1 MTIDEVNKALRNYG
15 KPAAKAPT
23 AANKKID
30 TALLKA
36 RIAEA
41 RKNVG
46 AIFAPAQ
53 MLGAHEIADKTR
65 KLSQSPKL

>member
-1 MTIDEVNKALRNYG
+1 MTIDEVNEALRNYG

-46 AIFAPAQ
+46 AIFAPA
-53 MLGAHEIADKTR
+53 
-65 KLSQSPKL
+65 